1 MNVNL
6 NKYEN
11 MVITDHNIEVPLN
24 HDRPEDRKINI
35 FIRKVSRQEGL
46 QKILPYLISC
56 SIRSVLIR

>member
-24 HDRPEDRKINI
+24 YDSPEDRKINI
-35 FIRKVSRQEGL
+35 FIEKFQGKKVFKKVYR
-46 QKILPYLISC
+46 I
-56 SIRSVLIR
+56 

>member
-24 HDRPEDRKINI
+24 YDRPKIERLI
-35 FIRKVSRQEGL
+35 FLLEKFQGKKVFKKVYR
-46 QKILPYLISC
+46 I
-56 SIRSVLIR
+56 